1 MPKCL
6 MFKTALKKANKQ
18 QIRVVEVVFHCCSF
32 ISFVFKVCLL
42 SAAALSRPA

>member
-6 MFKTALKKANKQ
+6 TFKTALKKKNK
-18 QIRVVEVVFHCCSF
+18 QIRVVEVVFHCYSF

>member
-1 MPKCL
+1 MPRCL
-6 MFKTALKKANKQ
+6 MFKTAYEKKKK
-18 QIRVVEVVFHCCSF
+18 RVVELFFHCCSF